1 MMEVAASVKEKD
13 HPRRSW
19 SYFTLTI
26 MADTKPRRPKE
37 SIYFYYL
44 HVGLWQMP
52 VEFSGYHLIDQ
63 NVCPDEYFKNQYFV
77 LHYPQR
83 DPSFIKNN
91 CLFETLKSLRPMKI
105 IQQLFISI

>member
-1 MMEVAASVKEKD
+1 MMEVAATVKEKD

-19 SYFTLTI
+19 SYFALTI
-26 MADTKPRRPKE
+26 TADTKPRRPKE
-37 SIYFYYL
+37 IIYFYYL
-44 HVGLWQMP
+44 YVGLWQMP

-83 DPSFIKNN
+83 DPSFIRIIAS
-91 CLFETLKSLRPMKI
+91 LKL
-105 IQQLFISI
+105 